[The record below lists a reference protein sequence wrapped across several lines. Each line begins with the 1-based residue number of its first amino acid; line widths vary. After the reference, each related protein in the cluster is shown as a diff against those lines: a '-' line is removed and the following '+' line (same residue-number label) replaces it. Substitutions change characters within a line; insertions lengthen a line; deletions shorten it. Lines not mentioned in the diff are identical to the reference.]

1 MKKVN
6 FAQIMTVGK
15 TVGKFL
21 KDHKQGIKKIVKY
34 GCGTAAIGYAVAKA
48 PKTIHDLEDAGN
60 KKGEALTLGEKTKIV
75 VKNQYP
81 AMIMGGVAVGADISL
96 AVDASKETKALKE
109 EKESLLGQIADIGN
123 AYNTVNAVKEAM
135 AKKVEEDHGTEVVND
150 IRQQAVAPITQNRY
164 TNVPVKDRAYV
175 FSREKLEEWN
185 DIYLRTGDIDFKV
198 QEYFIPEVGQSI
210 LSCNNEIDR
219 TEQKLIN
226 MMDPEHG
233 KGFITLNDVLSALH
247 ARPVNSSLGDNLVW
261 RWQFEAFG
269 IIPSEMNLEGGV
281 VFRLD
286 FFKDPYYDIE
296 REYYE

>member
-1 MKKVN
+1 MN
-6 FAQIMTVGK
+6 FNQFITFGR
-15 TVGKFL
+15 TIGKFY
-21 KDHKQGIKKIVKY
+21 KNNKKTIKTLTKCV
-34 GCGTAAIGYAVAKA
+34 CGGGAVIYAVAKA

-60 KKGEALTLGEKTKIV
+60 KKGEPLTFGEKAGIV
-75 VKNQYP
+75 FKNQYP
-81 AMIMGGVAVGADISL
+81 AMIMGTVAVGTDISL
-96 AVDASKETKALKE
+96 AVDAGKEVKTLKE
-109 EKESLLGQIADIGN
+109 ENTSLLGTIADIGN
-123 AYNTVNAVKEAM
+123 TYNTVNAVKEAM
-135 AKKVEEDHGTEVVND
+135 TKKVEEDHGPEVAND

-210 LSCNNEIDR
+210 LSCNNEIDK

-261 RWQFEAFG
+261 RWQFESFG